1 MQPSNPPSLAGQSRL
16 TGGGWHAGCPECAET
31 WKLSGG
37 ERVVVRA
44 VRATDAE
51 RERAFVQ
58 ALSRES
64 RYYRFLT
71 GGRVSDEVIDL
82 FIESNAGLALVVTA
96 EVEGLPTIVANANY
110 VVTRGEDGDV
120 GEFAVAVADDWQGK
134 GIGRRLIQRLRD
146 AALGAGLHLLRGDV
160 LSENR
165 RMLALMREFGFS
177 TRRNPEDSL
186 LYEVKLVLGE
196 LAGNGAQQAVARLSA
211 A

>member
-1 MQPSNPPSLAGQSRL
+1 MKPSHFVRLAGPSQAPDGGSRV
-16 TGGGWHAGCPECAET
+16 ACPECAQT
-31 WKLSGG
+31 WQLAGG

-44 VRATDAE
+44 VRASDVE

-64 RYYRFLT
+64 SYHRFLT
-71 GGRVSDEVIDL
+71 GGRVSDAVIDR
-82 FIESNAGLALVVTA
+82 FIESRDGLALVVTA
-96 EVEGLPTIVANANY
+96 QVNGLPVIVANGNY
-110 VVTRGEDGDV
+110 VVTGGEV
-120 GEFAVAVADDWQGK
+120 AEFAVAVADDWQGK

-146 AALGAGLHLLRGDV
+146 AAADAGLRRLRGDV

-186 LYEVKLVLGE
+186 LYEVNIALRGH
-196 LAGNGAQQAVARLSA
+196 AGSESQRDVARVA
-211 A
+211 AA

>member
-1 MQPSNPPSLAGQSRL
+1 MQPSNSPSLAGQSRL
-16 TGGGWHAGCPECAET
+16 AGSGWHAACPECAET

-44 VRATDAE
+44 VRAADAE
-51 RERAFVQ
+51 KERAFVQ

-96 EVEGLPTIVANANY
+96 EVDGLPVIVANGNY
-110 VVTRGEDGDV
+110 VVTPGEDGEV

-146 AALGAGLHLLRGDV
+146 AAVGAGLHRLRGDV

-186 LYEVKLVLGE
+186 LYEVSLVLGE
-196 LAGNGAQQAVARLSA
+196 LAGYSAQQAVARLLPA
-211 A
+211 

>member
-1 MQPSNPPSLAGQSRL
+1 MQPSDHLSL
-16 TGGGWHAGCPECAET
+16 TGQARPTASGRHAACPECAET
-31 WKLSGG
+31 WQLSGG

-44 VRATDAE
+44 VRAADAE

-71 GGRVSDEVIDL
+71 GGRVSDAVIDL
-82 FIESNAGLALVVTA
+82 FIESDAGLALVVTA
-96 EVEGLPTIVANANY
+96 EVDGLPMIVANGNY
-110 VVTRGEDGDV
+110 VVTRGEDGEV

-146 AALGAGLHLLRGDV
+146 AAVGAGLHRLRGDV

-177 TRRNPEDSL
+177 TRRNPEDNL
-186 LYEVKLVLGE
+186 LYEVNLVLGG
-196 LAGNGAQQAVARLSA
+196 LAGYRAQPVAARLSA